1 MIKTNS
7 THHIALSK
15 ALIQLETDMYQ
26 DGIWP
31 NEEPSEQDL
40 NNAMESAVPFA
51 VDCLAFESWLAFI
64 FYSQNAR
71 LVDAGTASST
81 YANYACSANI
91 PIIGESAHPVS
102 ASSY

>member
-31 NEEPSEQDL
+31 NGEPAEQDL
-40 NNAMESAVPFA
+40 K
-51 VDCLAFESWLAFI
+51 
-64 FYSQNAR
+64 
-71 LVDAGTASST
+71 T
-81 YANYACSANI
+81 
-91 PIIGESAHPVS
+91 VS
-102 ASSY
+102 YTHLTLPTNREV